1 MYGKE
6 GLGLVNGFIEELG
19 YVGKWVNGRV
29 GVCSYG
35 VNGRVAVCR

>member
-19 YVGKWVNGRV
+19 YVGKWVNGRE
-29 GVCSYG
+29 G
-35 VNGRVAVCR
+35 GR